1 MGFWGKLG
9 KFAGRAAVGIIAP
22 GALAGYDY
30 QKAKQ
35 TNEMLKG
42 YDEAIEPL
50 FKNLASVQEDDS
62 WSELLVMVRSGV
74 VRFLG
79 NEEARKPLLKDVHPN
94 EQARTCC
101 LIASVICDDDSI
113 RGAAAQRG
121 AKIDLLRGTLN
132 IIAAFGEELDK
143 RIAGASLTQ
152 MEENVV
158 RMFFDILCTRNP
170 QLILVMY
177 VKRDNNVKVTMDA
190 LIADML
196 FPDEEDSDTQIM
208 KDTCA
213 ENKVSYDGIKRKMH
227 G

>member
-62 WSELLVMVRSGV
+62 WSELLVMVRSSV
-74 VRFLG
+74 VKFLG
-79 NEEARKPLLKDVHPN
+79 NEEARKPLLKGVHPN

-101 LIASVICDDDSI
+101 AIASVICEEDSI

-132 IIAAFGEELDK
+132 IIAEFGEELDK
-143 RIAGASLTQ
+143 RITGASLTP

-158 RMFFDILCTRNP
+158 RMFFDVFCTRNP
-170 QLILVMY
+170 QVVMFMY
-177 VKRDNNVKVTMDA
+177 VKRDKNVKVTMDA

-196 FPDEEDSDTQIM
+196 FPDEEDSDTQVM
-208 KDTCA
+208 KEICT
-213 ENKVSYDGIKRKMH
+213 ENKVSYDSLKRKMR